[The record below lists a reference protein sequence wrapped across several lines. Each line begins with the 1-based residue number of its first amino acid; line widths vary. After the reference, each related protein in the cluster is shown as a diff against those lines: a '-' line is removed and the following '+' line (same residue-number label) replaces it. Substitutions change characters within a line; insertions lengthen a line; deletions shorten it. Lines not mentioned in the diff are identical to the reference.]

1 MVFELSFEDWAELT
15 KYHTASKNNFSGL
28 QLVLYLLAFE
38 SKK

>member
-15 KYHTASKNNFSGL
+15 KYHKASKNNFSGL